1 MAYRIFVPYPGIEPM
16 SPTVEAWSPNRWAT
30 RGFLAVIFTCFLLFS
45 HSVMSLCNPMDCS
58 IPGFPVFHYP
68 FEFAQTHVHWIGDA
82 SSSVVPISS
91 HLLSFPASGSFPV
104 SQFLASEGQSIGGSA
119 SASVPPMS
127 IQDRF
132 PLGLADLIS
141 LLSKRLSE
149 VFSRTTV
156 RRHQFFGTQ
165 PF

>member
-16 SPTVEAWSPNRWAT
+16 SPTIEAWSPNHWAT
-30 RGFLAVIFTCFLLFS
+30 GGFLAVIFTCFLLFS

-58 IPGFPVFHYP
+58 IPGFPVLHYP
-68 FEFAQTHVHWIGDA
+68 FEFTQTHVHWIGDA

-104 SQFLASEGQSIGGSA
+104 SQFLASEGQSIGASA
-119 SASVPPMS
+119 SASVLPMS
-127 IQDRF
+127 TQDWF
-132 PLGLADLIS
+132 PLGLAGLIF
-141 LLSKRLSE
+141 LLSKRLSG